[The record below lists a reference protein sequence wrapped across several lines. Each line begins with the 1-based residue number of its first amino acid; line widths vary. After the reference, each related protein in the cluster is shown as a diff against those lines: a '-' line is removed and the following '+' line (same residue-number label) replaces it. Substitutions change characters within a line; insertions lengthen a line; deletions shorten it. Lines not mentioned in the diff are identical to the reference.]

1 MTTSIASP
9 DLPPDGG
16 GNGDPHCMT
25 FDGLSFDCQAQG
37 DFLLFRAESTQTT
50 MQARF
55 EKVPDIPQATWTTGI
70 AVREDS
76 SNLVEITITGG
87 EISLLVD
94 GVPYDEGTATLV
106 GVELDIN
113 TTAIPPSYEI
123 TFPSGFEVVVKIYQH
138 SGLWSYMNFHISVP
152 IGLETNGLLGN
163 NNGDMS
169 DDWKVS
175 TRKGPCYKFRR
186 EQLAASIVVEEPI
199 DKPHQV
205 R

>member
-9 DLPPDGG
+9 DPSPDGG
-16 GNGDPHCMT
+16 GNGDPHCTT

-37 DFLLFRAESTQTT
+37 DFLLFQAESTQTT

-55 EKVPDIPQATWTTGI
+55 EKVPDVPQASWTTGI

-76 SNLVEITITGG
+76 SNLIEITITGG

-94 GVPYDEGTATLV
+94 GAPYEEGTDTLM
-106 GVELDIN
+106 GVELDID
-113 TTAIPPSYEI
+113 TTITPSYEI
-123 TFPSGFEVVVKIYQH
+123 TFPSGFEVVVKIYQS
-138 SGLWSYMNFHISVP
+138 SGLWSYMNFQISVP
-152 IGLETNGLLGN
+152 IGLETHGLLGN

-169 DDWKVS
+169 DDWKVN
-175 TRKGPCYKFRR
+175 TRKSACLQVSPRTVSSVDFRR
-186 EQLAASIVVEEPI
+186 RAY
-199 DKPHQV
+199 